1 MAFAFAMDR
10 SWAYGRIYGIIRSDV
25 RSECVTV
32 PVQTDLQWV
41 TSALSTVGSII
52 IILLWLGLWL
62 VLGFMVR
69 VGLRFWVMV
78 SVFDRVTR

>member
-1 MAFAFAMDR
+1 MDR

>member
-1 MAFAFAMDR
+1 
-10 SWAYGRIYGIIRSDV
+10 V